1 MSFKKKFL
9 TDSEGIYFIA
19 EIGINHNGVFDLAL
33 QMIDESKKSGAKAV
47 KFQKRNPKY
56 LLLEG
61 TEIETPTGYL
71 SQNPTDLPDET
82 KAFGSWD
89 YPDIRLEFTDE
100 QHLELW
106 KYSEKLGMDYIIS
119 PWDEDSLDFLVKN
132 NAKVIKIPS
141 IDTNNFWFMEMVASK
156 KVPVIASVGMC
167 NWSEINQT
175 WRIFEKAGCPLMFL
189 HCVSAYPSEIK
200 DKNLRCIPVI
210 QKLFGEDVG
219 FSGHG
224 TGATGTLG
232 AVALGADVIEK
243 HVTLSR
249 EMSGP
254 DQDASL
260 EFDEVTS
267 LIEEAD
273 KIKVALGTTNKV
285 FLESETVLHGVLAKK
300 IIVSKNMKKGEKFTS
315 QNIRTVV
322 TKKEGGMLP
331 NKYYD
336 ILNKEA
342 TADLTKN
349 QILENSDIV

>member
-1 MSFKKKFL
+1 MSFKQNYL
-9 TDSEGIYFIA
+9 TDSKGIYFIA
-19 EIGINHNGVFDLAL
+19 EIGINHNGVFDLAI
-33 QMIDESKKSGAKAV
+33 QMIDESKKAGAKAV
-47 KFQKRNPKY
+47 KFQKRNPEY

-89 YPDIRLEFTDE
+89 YPDTRLEFTDE

-119 PWDEDSLDFLVKN
+119 PWDEHSLDFLVKN

-141 IDTNNFWFMEMVASK
+141 IDTNNFWFMELVASK

-175 WRIFEKAGCPLMFL
+175 WRIFEKAQCPLMFL

-200 DKNLRCIPVI
+200 DKNLSCIPVI

-254 DQDASL
+254 DQNASL

-267 LIEEAD
+267 LIKEAD

-285 FLESETVLHGVLAKK
+285 FLESESVLHGVLAKK
-300 IIVSKNMKKGEKFTS
+300 IIVSKEMKKGEKFS
-315 QNIRTVV
+315 ANNIRTVV

-336 ILNKEA
+336 ILDKEA
-342 TADLTKN
+342 SSDLNKN
-349 QILENSDIV
+349 HILEYSDII